1 VAGYKTTQPQY
12 PIGIQTFAK
21 VIEDELLYVDKT
33 AVIYDLIDQGSVY
46 FFLRPRRFGK
56 SLLLSTLESVFLGRK
71 ALFEG
76 LAIAKTDYDFT
87 VYPVIRLDF
96 SRVVVKQS
104 GDLENHIKNTTNE
117 MAKTHDIDLT
127 SDSYE
132 QIFSELV
139 VKLQQKYQQKVV
151 LLVDEYDK
159 PILSHLNKPTLP
171 AVKDSISGFYAAI
184 KSLDGQSLRPPS

>member
-1 VAGYKTTQPQY
+1 M
-12 PIGIQTFAK
+12 
-21 VIEDELLYVDKT
+21 
-33 AVIYDLIDQGSVY
+33 
-46 FFLRPRRFGK
+46 
-56 SLLLSTLESVFLGRK
+56 LSTLESVFLGRK

-104 GDLENHIKNTTNE
+104 GDLENHINNTTNE

-127 SDSYE
+127 SDSYA
-132 QIFSELV
+132 QMFSELV

-171 AVKDSISGFYAAI
+171 AVQDSISGFYAAI
-184 KSLDGQSLRPPS
+184 KSLDEYLGFVFITGVSKFAKVSVFSGMNSLDDIWMDSRYAHLLD